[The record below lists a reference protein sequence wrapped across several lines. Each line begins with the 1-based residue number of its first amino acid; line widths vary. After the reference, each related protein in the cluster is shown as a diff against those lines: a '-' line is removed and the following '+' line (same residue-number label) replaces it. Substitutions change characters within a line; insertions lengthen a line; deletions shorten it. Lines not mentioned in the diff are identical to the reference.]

1 MFLTIEGI
9 EGSGKTTQVERL
21 GRALGELGHAVRTTR
36 EPGGTPAGQRI
47 RELLLHGAEEIA
59 PWTELFLILADRAE
73 HVASLI
79 RPALARGET
88 VLCDR
93 FSESTLAYQAY
104 GRGLPFADVR
114 AAESAA
120 RQGLLPELTIVLD
133 CPVAIGL
140 ERTRKRRGAAG
151 ADRFESEAEAFHERV
166 RNGFLELARADA
178 ERIVVLDGARDQNII
193 HADILALARKRS
205 SRTGTH
211 PPGFRP

>member
-21 GRALGELGHAVRTTR
+21 GRALGELGRAVRTTR

-47 RELLLHGAEEIA
+47 RELLLHGEEAIA

-73 HVASLI
+73 HVAALI
-79 RPALARGET
+79 RPALARGEI

-114 AAESAA
+114 AAEAAA
-120 RQGLLPELTIVLD
+120 RQGLLPEVTIVLD
-133 CPVAIGL
+133 CPVEIGL

-151 ADRFESEAEAFHERV
+151 ADRFESEAVAFHERV
-166 RNGFLELARADA
+166 RRGFLELARADA
-178 ERIVVLDGARDQNII
+178 ARIVVLDGARD
-193 HADILALARKRS
+193 ADVVHREIVALARDRLA
-205 SRTGTH
+205 R
-211 PPGFRP
+211 